1 MDNNLPKSNMKQ
13 VAVLGLG
20 RFGTEVTKA
29 LYSYGCEVLAVDESE
44 EKTYEVA
51 DFATHTVATNVAEES
66 NLKSIGI
73 TDFDA
78 VIIAI
83 GDNIQASIITAL
95 TCKEMGV
102 NYIVAKA
109 QNDKHAKVLKK
120 IGVDYVVIPE
130 ADTAVKTARILTH
143 PKINDL
149 IEIAANYSLAEIDVP
164 KEWIGRPLIDLD
176 IRNRYAV
183 NVLVVIGKNGDVNA
197 NPYGATVLGEGC
209 KLIVGGNMDDIG
221 ALSSRLS

>member
-1 MDNNLPKSNMKQ
+1 MKQ

-29 LYSYGCEVLAVDESE
+29 LYSYGCEVLAVDENE

-51 DFATHTVATNVAEES
+51 DFATHTVTTNVAEES

-78 VIIAI
+78 VIISI

-95 TCKEMGV
+95 ICKEMGV

-109 QNDKHAKVLKK
+109 QNSKHAKVLKK

-130 ADTAVKTARILTH
+130 ADTAIKTARLLTH

-149 IEIAANYSLAEIDVP
+149 IELAGGYSLAEIAVP
-164 KEWIGRPLIDLD
+164 KDWIGKALIDLD

-183 NVLVVIGKNGDVNA
+183 NVLIVISKDGQVNA
-197 NPYGATVLGEGC
+197 NPYGATVLSEGS
-209 KLIVGGNMDDIG
+209 KLIVGGNISDIG
-221 ALSSRLS
+221 ALSSRIS

>member
-1 MDNNLPKSNMKQ
+1 MKQ

-29 LYSYGCEVLAVDESE
+29 LYSYGCEVLAVDENE

-51 DFATHTVATNVAEES
+51 DFATHTVTTNVAEES

-95 TCKEMGV
+95 NCKEMGV

-109 QNDKHAKVLKK
+109 QNGKHAKVLKK

-130 ADTAVKTARILTH
+130 ADTAVKTARLLTH

-149 IEIAANYSLAEIDVP
+149 MEIAAGYSLAEIDVP
-164 KEWIGRPLIDLD
+164 KQWIGKPLIDLD

-183 NVLVVIGKNGDVNA
+183 NVLVVIGKNGEVNA
-197 NPYGATVLGEGC
+197 NPYGATVLGEDC

>member
-29 LYSYGCEVLAVDESE
+29 LYSYGCEVLAVDENE

-51 DFATHTVATNVAEES
+51 DFATHTVTTNVAEES

-95 TCKEMGV
+95 ICKEMGV

-109 QNDKHAKVLKK
+109 QNSKHAKVLKK

-130 ADTAVKTARILTH
+130 ADTAIKTARLLTH

-149 IEIAANYSLAEIDVP
+149 IELAGGYSLAEIAVP
-164 KEWIGRPLIDLD
+164 KDWIGKALIDLD

-183 NVLVVIGKNGDVNA
+183 NVLIVISKDGKVNA
-197 NPYGATVLGEGC
+197 NPYGATVLSEGS
-209 KLIVGGNMDDIG
+209 KLIVGGNISDIG
-221 ALSSRLS
+221 ALSSRIS

>member
-1 MDNNLPKSNMKQ
+1 MINNLPKSNMKQ

-29 LYSYGCEVLAVDESE
+29 LVNYGCEVLAVDEKE

-51 DFATHTVATNVAEES
+51 DFATHTVTTNVAEES
-66 NLKSIGI
+66 NLKMIGI

-95 TCKEMGV
+95 ICKDMGV

-109 QNDKHAKVLKK
+109 QNNNHAKVLQK
-120 IGVDYVVIPE
+120 IGVDYVIIPE
-130 ADTAVKTARILTH
+130 ADTALKTARLLTH
-143 PKINDL
+143 PKINDI
-149 IEIAANYSLAEIDVP
+149 IEIARGYSIAEIAVS
-164 KEWIGRPLIDLD
+164 KEWAGKPLNDLD
-176 IRNRYAV
+176 IRNKYAV
-183 NVLVVIGKNGDVNA
+183 NVLVVIDAKGNVNA
-197 NPYGATVLGEGC
+197 NPYGATVLASGD
-209 KLIVGGNMDDIG
+209 KLIVGGDLEDIS
-221 ALSSRLS
+221 ALSSKLA

>member
-1 MDNNLPKSNMKQ
+1 MINNLPKANMKQ

-29 LYSYGCEVLAVDESE
+29 LVSYGCEVLAVDEKE

-51 DFATHTVATNVAEES
+51 DFATHTVTTNVAEES
-66 NLKSIGI
+66 NLKMIGI

-95 TCKEMGV
+95 ICKDMGV

-109 QNDKHAKVLKK
+109 QNNNHAKVLQK
-120 IGVDYVVIPE
+120 IGVDYVIIPE
-130 ADTAVKTARILTH
+130 ADTALKTARLLTH
-143 PKINDL
+143 PKINDI
-149 IEIAANYSLAEIDVP
+149 IEIARGYSIAEIAVS
-164 KEWIGRPLIDLD
+164 KEWAGKPLNDLD
-176 IRNRYAV
+176 IRNKYAV
-183 NVLVVIGKNGDVNA
+183 NVLVVIDAKGNVNA
-197 NPYGATVLGEGC
+197 NPYGATVLASGD
-209 KLIVGGNMDDIG
+209 KLIVGGDLEDIS
-221 ALSSRLS
+221 ALSSKLA

>member
-29 LYSYGCEVLAVDESE
+29 LYSYGCEVLAVDENE

-51 DFATHTVATNVAEES
+51 DFATHTVTTNVAEES

-95 TCKEMGV
+95 NCKEMGV
-102 NYIVAKA
+102 NYIAAKA
-109 QNDKHAKVLKK
+109 QNEKHAKVLEK

-130 ADTAVKTARILTH
+130 ADTARKTARLLTH

-149 IEIAANYSLAEIDVP
+149 IELAGGYGIAEIGVAEGWEG
-164 KEWIGRPLIDLD
+164 KMLSELD
-176 IRNRYAV
+176 IRNRYRV
-183 NVLVVIGKNGDVNA
+183 NVLIAINGKGEVDA
-197 NPYGATVLGEGC
+197 NPSGTTKLERGS
-209 KLIVGGNMDDIG
+209 KLIVGGTKKDLD
-221 ALSSRLS
+221 ALSGKLN

>member
-1 MDNNLPKSNMKQ
+1 MKQ

-29 LYSYGCEVLAVDESE
+29 LYSYGCEVLAVDENE

-51 DFATHTVATNVAEES
+51 DFATHTVTTNVAEES

-95 TCKEMGV
+95 ICKEMGV

-109 QNDKHAKVLKK
+109 QNSKHAKVLKK

-130 ADTAVKTARILTH
+130 ADTAIKTARLLTH

-149 IEIAANYSLAEIDVP
+149 IELAGGYSLAEIAVP
-164 KEWIGRPLIDLD
+164 KDWIGKALIDLD

-183 NVLVVIGKNGDVNA
+183 NVLIVISKDGQVNA
-197 NPYGATVLGEGC
+197 NPYGATVLSEAS
-209 KLIVGGNMDDIG
+209 KLIVGGNISDIG
-221 ALSSRLS
+221 ALSSRIS

>member
-1 MDNNLPKSNMKQ
+1 MKQ

-29 LYSYGCEVLAVDESE
+29 LYSYGCEVLAVDENE

-51 DFATHTVATNVAEES
+51 DFATHTVTTNVAEES

-95 TCKEMGV
+95 NCKEMGV

-109 QNDKHAKVLKK
+109 QNSKHAKVLKK

-130 ADTAVKTARILTH
+130 ADTAIKTARLLTH

-149 IEIAANYSLAEIDVP
+149 IELAGGYSLAEIAVP
-164 KEWIGRPLIDLD
+164 KDWIGKALIDLD

-183 NVLVVIGKNGDVNA
+183 NVLIVISKDGKVNA
-197 NPYGATVLGEGC
+197 NPYGATVLSEGS
-209 KLIVGGNMDDIG
+209 KLIVGGNISDIG
-221 ALSSRLS
+221 ALSSRIS

>member
-1 MDNNLPKSNMKQ
+1 MNNNLPKSNMKQ

-29 LYSYGCEVLAVDESE
+29 LYNFGCEVLAVDENE

-51 DFATHTVATNVAEES
+51 DFATHTVTTNVAEES

-95 TCKEMGV
+95 ICKEMGV

-109 QNDKHAKVLKK
+109 QNSKHAKVLKK

-130 ADTAVKTARILTH
+130 ADTAIKTARFLTH

-149 IEIAANYSLAEIDVP
+149 IEIAAGYSLAEIDVP
-164 KEWIGRPLIDLD
+164 KEWIGKPLIDLD
-176 IRNRYAV
+176 IRNKYAV
-183 NVLVVIGKNGDVNA
+183 NVLVVINKKGEVNA
-197 NPYGATVLGEGC
+197 NPYGATVLDEGS

-221 ALSSRLS
+221 ALSSRMS

>member
-1 MDNNLPKSNMKQ
+1 MYNNLPKSNMKQ

-29 LYSYGCEVLAVDESE
+29 LYSYGCEVLAVDEKE

-51 DFATHTVATNVAEES
+51 DFATHTVTTNVAEES
-66 NLKSIGI
+66 NLKTIGI
-73 TDFDA
+73 ADFDA

-95 TCKEMGV
+95 ICKEMGV
-102 NYIVAKA
+102 SYIVAKA
-109 QNDKHAKVLKK
+109 QNANHAKVLKK

-130 ADTAVKTARILTH
+130 ADTAIKTARLLTH

-149 IEIAANYSLAEIDVP
+149 IEIAKGYSLAEIDVP
-164 KEWIGRPLIDLD
+164 RDWVGKALTELD
-176 IRNRYAV
+176 IRNRYSV
-183 NVLVVIGKNGDVNA
+183 NVLVIISGKGAVNA
-197 NPYGATVLGEGC
+197 NPYGATVLAEGDRV
-209 KLIVGGNMDDIG
+209 IVGGMTDDIG
-221 ALSSRLS
+221 ALGTRLS

>member
-1 MDNNLPKSNMKQ
+1 MDNTLPKSNMKQ

-29 LYSYGCEVLAVDESE
+29 LYNYGCEVLAVDENE
-44 EKTYEVA
+44 DKTYEVA
-51 DFATHTVATNVAEES
+51 DFATHTVTTNVAEES

-95 TCKEMGV
+95 ICKEMGV

-109 QNDKHAKVLKK
+109 QNSKHAKVLKK

-130 ADTAVKTARILTH
+130 ADTAIKTARLLTH

-149 IEIAANYSLAEIDVP
+149 IEIASGYSLAQIEAP
-164 KEWIGRPLIDLD
+164 KEWIGKPLIDLD

-183 NVLVVIGKNGDVNA
+183 NVLVVISKKGEVNA
-197 NPYGATVLGEGC
+197 NPYGATVLTEGC
-209 KLIVGGNMDDIG
+209 KLIVGGNTSDIG
-221 ALSSRLS
+221 ALSARMS

>member
-1 MDNNLPKSNMKQ
+1 MRQ

-29 LYSYGCEVLAVDESE
+29 LYSYGCEVLAVDENE

-51 DFATHTVATNVAEES
+51 DFATHTVTTNVAEES

-95 TCKEMGV
+95 ICKEMGV

-109 QNDKHAKVLKK
+109 QNSKHAKVLKK

-130 ADTAVKTARILTH
+130 ADTAIKTARLLTH

-149 IEIAANYSLAEIDVP
+149 IELAGGYSLAEIAVP
-164 KEWIGRPLIDLD
+164 KDWIGKALIDLD

-183 NVLVVIGKNGDVNA
+183 NVLIVISKDGKVNA
-197 NPYGATVLGEGC
+197 NPYGATVLSEGS
-209 KLIVGGNMDDIG
+209 KLIVGGNISDIG
-221 ALSSRLS
+221 ALSSRIS

>member
-1 MDNNLPKSNMKQ
+1 MKQ

-29 LYSYGCEVLAVDESE
+29 LYSYGCDVLAVDENE

-51 DFATHTVATNVAEES
+51 DFATHTVTTNVAEES

-95 TCKEMGV
+95 ICKEMGV

-109 QNDKHAKVLKK
+109 QNSKHAKVLKK

-130 ADTAVKTARILTH
+130 ADTAIKTARLLTH

-149 IEIAANYSLAEIDVP
+149 IELAGGYSLAEIAVP
-164 KEWIGRPLIDLD
+164 KDWIGKALIDLD

-183 NVLVVIGKNGDVNA
+183 NVLIVISKDGQVNA
-197 NPYGATVLGEGC
+197 NPYGATVLSEGS
-209 KLIVGGNMDDIG
+209 KLIVGGNISDIG
-221 ALSSRLS
+221 ALSSRIS

>member
-1 MDNNLPKSNMKQ
+1 MNNNLPKSNMKQ

-29 LYSYGCEVLAVDESE
+29 LYNFGCEVLAVDENE

-51 DFATHTVATNVAEES
+51 DFATHTVTTNVAEES

-95 TCKEMGV
+95 ICKEMGV

-109 QNDKHAKVLKK
+109 QNSKHAKVLKK

-130 ADTAVKTARILTH
+130 ADTAIKTARLLTH

-149 IEIAANYSLAEIDVP
+149 IEIAAGYSLAEIDIP
-164 KEWIGRPLIDLD
+164 KEWIGKPLMDLD
-176 IRNRYAV
+176 IRNKYAV
-183 NVLVVIGKNGDVNA
+183 NVLVVINKKGEVNA
-197 NPYGATVLGEGC
+197 NPYGATVLDEGS
-209 KLIVGGNMDDIG
+209 KLIVGGNMDNIG
-221 ALSSRLS
+221 ALSSRMS

>member
-1 MDNNLPKSNMKQ
+1 MKQ

-29 LYSYGCEVLAVDESE
+29 LYSYGCEVLAVDENE

-51 DFATHTVATNVAEES
+51 DFATHTVTTNVAEES

-95 TCKEMGV
+95 ICKEMGV

-109 QNDKHAKVLKK
+109 QNSKHAKVLKK

-130 ADTAVKTARILTH
+130 ADTAIKTARLLTH

-149 IEIAANYSLAEIDVP
+149 IELAGGYSLAEIAVP
-164 KEWIGRPLIDLD
+164 KDWIGKALIDLD

-183 NVLVVIGKNGDVNA
+183 NVLIVISKDGQVNA
-197 NPYGATVLGEGC
+197 NPYGATVLSEGS
-209 KLIVGGNMDDIG
+209 KLIVGGNISDIG
-221 ALSSRLS
+221 AISSRIS